1 MRSRDKSSNIFINQ
15 IMPQSVVVVVV
26 AFNLISSFST
36 FWITEPGKMKQQAA
50 MNF

>member
-15 IMPQSVVVVVV
+15 IMPQSVVVV